1 MTDVVSTL
9 KRTTFIVQ
17 KEMAKNVAL
26 WQQNINTRSMNN
38 VVAALDAVV
47 TEIVD
52 TPKTSDLCHSQG
64 GDSKPCRLAGKIDTR
79 RMNNVVAGLVAV
91 MDFKAVSSVAT

>member
-52 TPKTSDLCHSQG
+52 THPKRAISVIHKEVTVNPAVLQAKST
-64 GDSKPCRLAGKIDTR
+64 LAE
-79 RMNNVVAGLVAV
+79 
-91 MDFKAVSSVAT
+91 